1 MLAVDVARI
10 VSITVSY
17 SLVNDAIFLLYFFE
31 GNLNLSN
38 IKLQP
43 LKFSII
49 LQ

>member
-1 MLAVDVARI
+1 MLALDVAKI
-10 VSITVSY
+10 ASITVTY

-31 GNLNLSN
+31 GDLNLLN

-43 LKFSII
+43 LKFSTI